1 MISDVMSTSA
11 DMFMKMA
18 HSGMKTTMNMA
29 HGGMVMAQRGILNTM
44 HMANKVAIKRFKYSN
59 L

>member
-18 HSGMKTTMNMA
+18 HSGMQTTMNMA
-29 HGGMVMAQRGILNTM
+29 HGGMMLAHRGILNTM
-44 HMANKVAIKRFKYSN
+44 HMANKVRF
-59 L
+59 